1 MWFMGVW
8 SECEATLEQMC
19 VVDQIRSALP
29 EALHQS
35 DLLREKRKAWP
46 PDNRSHD
53 PSGRG
58 LAGVMDDEM
67 GFVD

>member
-8 SECEATLEQMC
+8 SECEPRGTDV
-19 VVDQIRSALP
+19 VVDQICRALP
-29 EALHQS
+29 DALRQS
-35 DLLREKRKAWP
+35 DLLREKQKSWP
-46 PDNRSHD
+46 PDNRRHD

-58 LAGVMDDEM
+58 LASVMDDEM